1 MELEKEDMNIVL
13 KKINNIKINFIWED
27 GLEHEIVLN
36 NLILRNNGILNVID
50 NTDVVEGY
58 MKDYN
63 YKAAEVS
70 FKAALAINPMD
81 EAASWGLR
89 LAEDSQK

>member
-63 YKAAEVS
+63 YK
-70 FKAALAINPMD
+70 INLEIDCYGFTMNGEGKYD
-81 EAASWGLR
+81 
-89 LAEDSQK
+89 